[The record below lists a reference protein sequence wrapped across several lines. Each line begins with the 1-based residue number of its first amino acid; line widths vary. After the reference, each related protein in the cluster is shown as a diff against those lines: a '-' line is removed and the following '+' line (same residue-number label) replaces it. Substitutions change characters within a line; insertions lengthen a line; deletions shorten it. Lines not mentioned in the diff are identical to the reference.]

1 MGCCAS
7 SSGEDKP
14 KKSGRYAYE
23 SNDGPASDR
32 DNRPVQYSPPIASV
46 TAPNGRSRHDPA
58 SSHTSVT
65 HVLVALYDYDAR
77 TQEDLSFRKGERLEL
92 INRPDGEWWEAR
104 SLTTNQ
110 RGFIPSNY
118 VAEERTINAEE

>member
-7 SSGEDKP
+7 SSGEGKP
-14 KKSGRYAYE
+14 RKSDRYAYD
-23 SNDGPASDR
+23 SNDGLASDR
-32 DNRPVQYSPPIASV
+32 DNRPVHYSPPIASV
-46 TAPNGRSRHDPA
+46 TASNGHSRHDRV
-58 SSHTSVT
+58 TSQVSVI

>member
-7 SSGEDKP
+7 SPGEGKP
-14 KKSGRYAYE
+14 RKSDRYAYE

-32 DNRPVQYSPPIASV
+32 PIQYSPPIAS
-46 TAPNGRSRHDPA
+46 APTHTNGISGSANPHP
-58 SSHTSVT
+58 SVT